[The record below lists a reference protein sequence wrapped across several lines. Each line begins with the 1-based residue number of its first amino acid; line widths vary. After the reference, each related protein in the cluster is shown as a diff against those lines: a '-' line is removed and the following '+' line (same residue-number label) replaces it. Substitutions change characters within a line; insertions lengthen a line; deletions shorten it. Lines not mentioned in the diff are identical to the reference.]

1 VLRFLILAH
10 RGDATAMLV
19 ASHLLTRH
27 RRESVRIVLADEIMS
42 TAQLVHRV
50 NGAKALT
57 SLRLADGFSIKN
69 DGIGIVFNRLRY
81 VEIPRFARAN
91 MVDQEYAALE
101 LFACLISWM
110 KSLTCP
116 VFGAPSSQSLGGPT
130 LSTLA
135 WNVLAG
141 KAGLP
146 TSLVRF
152 TSSLKYYSLQGTSKY
167 PIGNSVNGDVP
178 AILSHQPGAPGI
190 AVAVIGERVIG
201 PVPHDLKAGC
211 LRLAKLSGFEVLVVY
226 FSTEENNLMFG
237 SVDAYPQLTDAQSI
251 NAVVNTLEERS

>member
-10 RGDATAMLV
+10 RGDATALKV
-19 ASHLLTRH
+19 ASHLLMRH
-27 RRESVRIVLADEIMS
+27 SRESLRVVFADELMS
-42 TAQLVHRV
+42 QSQIIHRV

-57 SLRLADGFSIKN
+57 SLRLADGFSINN
-69 DGIGIVFNRLRY
+69 DGIGIVFNRLRQ
-81 VEIPRFARAN
+81 VEVPQFARAITA
-91 MVDQEYAALE
+91 DQEYAALE

-116 VFGAPSSQSLGGPT
+116 ILGAPSSQSLGGPT

-146 TSLVRF
+146 TSRVRF
-152 TSSLKYYSLQGTSKY
+152 TSSLKHYSLQGACRF
-167 PIGNSVNGDVP
+167 PAGNSATGDVP
-178 AILSHQPGAPGI
+178 AVLTHHRAPGI
-190 AVAVIGERVIG
+190 AVAVIGERVLG
-201 PVPHDLKAGC
+201 PCAENVKAGC

-226 FSTEENNLMFG
+226 FSSEQDGLVFG
-237 SVDAYPQLTDAQSI
+237 GVDPYPQLTDAQSV
-251 NAVVNTLEERS
+251 AALVKTLEERS